1 MRIPPNMSRAFL
13 VSPGTPQTLVG
24 GSPTAVLPTP
34 LTVAATP
41 GALGTLLV
49 EYQISESGT
58 WIAWPAG
65 DVATA
70 TVYVLTGP
78 VHALRFTA
86 TTDGGVVEIA
96 Q

>member
-1 MRIPPNMSRAFL
+1 MRIPPNMSRAL
-13 VSPGTPQTLVG
+13 SVSPGTPQTLVG

-86 TTDGGVVEIA
+86 TTDDGVVEIA

>member
-34 LTVAATP
+34 LTVAAIP

-49 EYQISESGT
+49 EYQIAESGT
-58 WIAWPAG
+58 WLEWPAG

-70 TVYVLTGP
+70 TIYVLTAP

-86 TTDGGVVEIA
+86 TTDDGTVEIA